1 MGFPIPL
8 PKMSG
13 TCGDSPAYI
22 YQTSSTQSA
31 QAFHLLEPGV
41 NFKIVNKTESQQ
53 WPDDSRGKRKAK
65 WSLLSGERREV
76 GG

>member
-1 MGFPIPL
+1 MDFPIPL

-13 TCGDSPAYI
+13 TCGDSPASI
-22 YQTSSTQSA
+22 DQTSSTQSA
-31 QAFHLLEPGV
+31 QAFHLLEPRV
-41 NFKIVNKTESQQ
+41 NLKIVNKTENQQ

-76 GG
+76 DG